1 LIVPSI
7 IEGEWRDAVGEERE
21 VQQGGLKRR
30 PAITGLG
37 GGGRGVKVRL
47 LIAVTSSGNEG
58 DVNAPSSIEGKL
70 CSAAGEER
78 VTRLGRR
85 TQARGAGASSRTAG
99 QRVHVQV
106 VRLAGHS
113 GDVRSVSGER
123 EREGKQRGGTGFR
136 CIVAHEGEKG
146 GT

>member
-7 IEGEWRDAVGEERE
+7 IEGEWRDAVGEERA

-30 PAITGLG
+30 PAITRLG

-47 LIAVTSSGNEG
+47 LTAVTGRGNEG

-78 VTRLGRR
+78 ATWLGRR
-85 TQARGAGASSRTAG
+85 TQARGAGASSRTAR

-106 VRLAGHS
+106 VRPAIAATSVPFL
-113 GDVRSVSGER
+113 VRGRGEI
-123 EREGKQRGGTGFR
+123 ERWHRF
-136 CIVAHEGEKG
+136 
-146 GT
+146 